1 MERPA
6 APLENVGT
14 PTAVACFDGLL
25 EQFPAADA
33 AVA

>member
-25 EQFPAADA
+25 EQFLAADA